1 MIYAPESKNEFS
13 CHFAIFT
20 NFSTFGREIQRT
32 EPAEELYQGE
42 MHELNTDKLCQGRV
56 DKLNTDFR
64 ALSFV
69 PHTLS
74 TCF

>member
-32 EPAEELYQGE
+32 EPAEELYQGGV
-42 MHELNTDKLCQGRV
+42 HSLNTNEQCQGKV
-56 DKLNTDFR
+56 HKFNTDFS

>member
-42 MHELNTDKLCQGRV
+42 VHSLNTNELCQGKV
-56 DKLNTDFR
+56 HKFNTDFR